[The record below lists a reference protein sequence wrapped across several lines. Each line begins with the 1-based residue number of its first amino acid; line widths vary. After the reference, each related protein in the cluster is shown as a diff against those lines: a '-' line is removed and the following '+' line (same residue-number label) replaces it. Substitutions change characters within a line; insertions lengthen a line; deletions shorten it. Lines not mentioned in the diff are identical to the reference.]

1 MFLLIEALHLLIA
14 LLGILPRRVV
24 FIFEEEGAIA
34 GIFRVDIQL
43 AGDNRPAHHRRGAEL
58 DFINRFTPWLSSTC
72 WIILPSS
79 APSVSIFEP
88 TFTGSAACSG
98 KLIRAASASAPDH
111 VVAIFIPHPS
121 VLLRFAYRSLREKR
135 SPFASDAKKRPI
147 NRPLKRDVGL
157 KSDALQQLKL
167 ALLHPGGVH
176 ADKDMNLPGSATY
189 FICWF
194 QNFSASTSIGKL
206 TVCVSPGL
214 RLTF

>member
-98 KLIRAASASAPDH
+98 KLIRAARASAPDH

-135 SPFASDAKKRPI
+135 SPFASDAKRKGRLI
-147 NRPLKRDVGL
+147 GL
-157 KSDALQQLKL
+157 
-167 ALLHPGGVH
+167 
-176 ADKDMNLPGSATY
+176 
-189 FICWF
+189 
-194 QNFSASTSIGKL
+194 
-206 TVCVSPGL
+206 
-214 RLTF
+214 